1 MSSSEAEVDIS
12 VVSSP
17 EPSPLGAAGMSNGR
31 DSPMARSVDG
41 SSPPATPTHRSTPNT
56 AAGTPTSTSAVA
68 VQHYHHSP
76 NGAVPP
82 AVLHHHLQH
91 HLSSLSGHPVALHHA
106 LHSFGHL
113 HPAHA
118 APHPALLQHAVAPTH
133 LGDRLGSPPALA
145 AMAPKSPE
153 LERNGS
159 ASEELGHSLNN
170 NNSKTVNHNS
180 TCAAVA
186 AAASVGANS
195 NDSNASSNGNKATT
209 GSNGFT
215 SFSISSILSRSEPAK
230 KNGTTALI
238 TPIPQLPQHGAGGP
252 QDAAMLSRLGF
263 ISQWGALAGRYA
275 ALCPP
280 GWPWAPQR
288 MPFHSPTHDSSSTN
302 TTENPPSPT
311 SLSPSSG
318 NNNNNNNDNNNTA
331 NASSNN
337 SGNGHANKSPPPGVA
352 GSLHGSHHPL
362 YQQQQQHPHAAQ
374 QHLQHPHQPSTP
386 TSSAGGLSHHGHHLS
401 GSHGSGGYMLPTS
414 SNESDDEG
422 EEIIEEDDGT
432 DGPSDSSS
440 PHGDGNNSK
449 RKKKTR
455 TVFSRAQ
462 VFQLES
468 TFDLKRYLSSS
479 ERAGLAASLRL
490 TETQVKIWFQNRRN
504 KWKRQLAAEL
514 EAANMAN
521 MAHAAQRLVRVPVLY
536 HDGTTAGFVP
546 PPPPHH
552 HPMQYYAAAA
562 ARNTSPPRPPLSS
575 LV

>member
-17 EPSPLGAAGMSNGR
+17 EPSPAGCGNGSDTPLRSASPTPSNG
-31 DSPMARSVDG
+31 S
-41 SSPPATPTHRSTPNT
+41 TPTATSTPTT
-56 AAGTPTSTSAVA
+56 AAGTPTSSA
-68 VQHYHHSP
+68 HFHSP
-76 NGAVPP
+76 TAAALTAVPP
-82 AVLHHHLQH
+82 TVLHHHLQH

-113 HPAHA
+113 HAAYPAHQQ
-118 APHPALLQHAVAPTH
+118 LLQHAAVTPTAGQMA
-133 LGDRLGSPPALA
+133 LASAAVDRLSPPAMA
-145 AMAPKSPE
+145 AMAPHSP
-153 LERNGS
+153 ERNGNDDVT
-159 ASEELGHSLNN
+159 SLTGNNNN
-170 NNSKTVNHNS
+170 NNSKLLNHNN
-180 TCAAVA
+180 
-186 AAASVGANS
+186 NS
-195 NDSNASSNGNKATT
+195 DSNGSSQNMALGRGEASNGCGTASGNAKATT
-209 GSNGFT
+209 SNGFT
-215 SFSISSILSRSEPAK
+215 SFSISSILSRSEPSK
-230 KNGTTALI
+230 KSGGSHNVPTLI
-238 TPIPQLPQHGAGGP
+238 TPIPQLPQSGTGGP
-252 QDAAMLSRLGF
+252 QDAAMISRLGF

-288 MPFHSPTHDSSSTN
+288 LPFHSPTHDSSSTN
-302 TTENPPSPT
+302 TTENPSSPT
-311 SLSPSSG
+311 SLSPNHIG
-318 NNNNNNNDNNNTA
+318 NNNS
-331 NASSNN
+331 SSNTH
-337 SGNGHANKSPPPGVA
+337 GNGGNNGHSNGNKSPSP
-352 GSLHGSHHPL
+352 HGYSHS
-362 YQQQQQHPHAAQ
+362 QQQHS
-374 QHLQHPHQPSTP
+374 HLTHPHQPSTP
-386 TSSAGGLSHHGHHLS
+386 TSSGGGSNGHPLLSHHS
-401 GSHGSGGYMLPTS
+401 SHSNSSYLLPSS
-414 SNESDDEG
+414 SNESDDDG
-422 EEIIEEDDGT
+422 EEIIEEDDGN
-432 DGPSDSSS
+432 DGPSDGSS
-440 PHGDGNNSK
+440 PQGGDGNQTK

-468 TFDLKRYLSSS
+468 TFDMKRYLSSS

-536 HDGTTAGFVP
+536 HDGSGAGFVP